1 MTVCVRFDYEGLEP
15 RAAFYMMRDLESVI
29 LDKAFSSQKFAVG
42 DHMYNVERTD
52 NFEYIDPV
60 DGTVVRN
67 QVSVDYVILEMT
79 VMFFKKKNPK
89 QTKKSLALL
98 TVKGEFAIKKIEK
111 TLFTS
116 YVKIV

>member
-67 QVSVDYVILEMT
+67 QVSVDYVILEIT
-79 VMFFKKKNPK
+79 VMFFKKK
-89 QTKKSLALL
+89 KSK
-98 TVKGEFAIKKIEK
+98 TNKKIFSI
-111 TLFTS
+111 T
-116 YVKIV
+116 YGQGGVCN